1 MFKIYK
7 ELLKLNTKS
16 KVPTNKCAS
25 EMNRPFSKEKTQF
38 LKIIF
43 DGIQHL

>member
-25 EMNRPFSKEKTQF
+25 EMNRPFSKEKKTMSKNNF
-38 LKIIF
+38 
-43 DGIQHL
+43 